1 MVHARRRA
9 TLAAALSLLAGAALA
24 EPAIVY
30 STGGKFDA
38 SFNEAAFRGVERHEA
53 ATGADVAEFEPRTV
67 DQMTQALK
75 RFAAQ
80 GRDPVA
86 AIGFLQTGAVAE
98 AAAEHP
104 DTRFAIVDAAVE
116 APNVQS
122 VVFREAEGAYVVGV
136 LAALASDS
144 GVVGVVGGMDIPLI
158 RRFACGFA
166 QGVKATDPEAE
177 VLFAAAG
184 DTPAAWSDPAR
195 GAELARA
202 QIARGADVIMQAAGG
217 TGIGVLQAA
226 ADAGALGI
234 GTDSDQNALHPG
246 QVLTSMR
253 KRTDVAVERAFSGW
267 APGVASL
274 GLAEGGLDWTL
285 NEHNAALITPEMRAA
300 AEAAEA
306 GIVSGE
312 VEVIDGVEGECPVL

>member
-1 MVHARRRA
+1 MRA
-9 TLAAALSLLAGAALA
+9 ILAAALSLTAGAALA
-24 EPAIVY
+24 DPAIVY

-38 SFNEAAFRGVERHEA
+38 SFNEAAFRGVERFEA
-53 ATGADVAEFEPRTV
+53 AAGLEVAEFEPRTV

-75 RFAAQ
+75 RFAGQ

-86 AIGFLQTGAVAE
+86 AIGFLQMGAVAE

-104 DTRFAIVDAAVE
+104 DTRFAIVDAVVE

-122 VVFREAEGAYVVGV
+122 IVFREAEGAYVVGV
-136 LAALASDS
+136 LAALASES

-246 QVLTSMR
+246 RMLTSMV
-253 KRTDVAVERAFSGW
+253 KRTDVAVERAFQDW
-267 APGVASL
+267 TPGVVSL
-274 GLAEGGLDWTL
+274 GLAEDGLDWTL
-285 NEHNAALITPEMRAA
+285 NEHNASLITPEMRTA
-300 AEAAEA
+300 AETAEA

-312 VEVIDGVEGECPVL
+312 IAVTDAADAGCPYL